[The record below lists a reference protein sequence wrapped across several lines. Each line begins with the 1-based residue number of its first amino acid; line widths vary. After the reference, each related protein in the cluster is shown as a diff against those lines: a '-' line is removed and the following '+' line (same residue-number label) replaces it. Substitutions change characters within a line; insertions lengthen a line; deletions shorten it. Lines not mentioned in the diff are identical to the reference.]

1 MKIKENITRA
11 FHMAGLKLVK
21 RSPEIMVVTGVIGA
35 VVGTVMAC
43 KTTLK
48 LDDILSE
55 AGENIER
62 VKNAKTGTF
71 PKASNPDVSVTYT
84 EKDRK
89 RDLAIAYIQTGVKV
103 AKLYAPAA
111 LVMGA
116 SVGAIFT
123 GHGILRKRNVA
134 LAAAYAT
141 VDKSFKEYR
150 KGVIDKFGSACDDEM
165 KRGIKAV
172 EITETVTNEKTGEPM
187 EVKKTVE
194 GVDSDYIQSE
204 YARQFDKNSR
214 FYNKNPE
221 YNRMFHD
228 SQQRYAND
236 RLRARGYLFLSEVY
250 DMLGFKP
257 TKASQCVGWIYDK
270 KNPTGDNFVD
280 FGIREVYDVYDTT
293 DYVEDWGRAFLLDFN
308 VDGSILDRI

>member
-43 KTTLK
+43 KATLK
-48 LDDILSE
+48 LDGILSE

-62 VKNAKTGTF
+62 VNTAKTGTF
-71 PKASNPDVSVTYT
+71 PKVSNPEVSITYT

-89 RDLAIAYIQTGVKV
+89 RDLAIAYIQAGVKV

-111 LVMGA
+111 LVMSA

-172 EITETVTNEKTGEPM
+172 EVTETVTNEKTGEPT
-187 EVKKTVE
+187 EVKKTVD
-194 GVDSDYIQSE
+194 GVDRNYIQSE

-221 YNRMFHD
+221 YSRTFLD
-228 SQQRYAND
+228 SQQQYAND
-236 RLRARGYLFLSEVY
+236 LLRSRGYLFLSEVY
-250 DMLGFKP
+250 GMLGFKP

-270 KNPTGDNFVD
+270 KNPSGDNFVD
-280 FGIREVYDVYDTT
+280 FGIREAYEIVDCTVG
-293 DYVEDWGRAFLLDFN
+293 DYNRVFLLDFN